1 MAFRFLGKKNVAGI
15 ILMPGTRHQIG
26 HLNDCI
32 NLKEKIDK
40 KKIIIKVKRG

>member
-1 MAFRFLGKKNVAGI
+1 
-15 ILMPGTRHQIG
+15 MPGTRHQIG

-40 KKIIIKVKRG
+40 KKDYYKS